1 MVFFRPYLEQLSSL
15 QPLGDD
21 LVAHVGLKH
30 LLLEAP
36 ASSVLQV
43 LIAGGVPWSGGR
55 AKQTRPLLSRQKT
68 NIFKGINQVSLAAKG
83 IKLPS

>member
-30 LLLEAP
+30 LTW
-36 ASSVLQV
+36 SSSPLFS
-43 LIAGGVPWSGGR
+43 PWETTSW
-55 AKQTRPLLSRQKT
+55 LM
-68 NIFKGINQVSLAAKG
+68 
-83 IKLPS
+83 